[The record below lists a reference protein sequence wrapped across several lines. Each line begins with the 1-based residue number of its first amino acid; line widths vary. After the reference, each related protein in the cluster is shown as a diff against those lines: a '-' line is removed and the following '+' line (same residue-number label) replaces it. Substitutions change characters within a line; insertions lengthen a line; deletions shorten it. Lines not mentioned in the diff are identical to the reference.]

1 VVVARL
7 LEEHAGAE
15 DRCLQEEAKGVARY
29 LPEDVARYLLEEVVE
44 EDEAYL
50 QGGDAEIVHSR
61 LEEEGAHVGVAA
73 CLLIEAIPCLLENA
87 DQIVAHFPHRAE
99 EVARFLLEGNAGII
113 VGSLCLLLENDAEVV
128 EEILSLLLEGDVEI
142 GMFHF
147 HRDVGVVVDMGVMTV
162 LSP

>member
-1 VVVARL
+1 VGVARL

-29 LPEDVARYLLEEVVE
+29 PPEDVARYLLEEVVE

-87 DQIVAHFPHRAE
+87 DQIVALFPHRA

-113 VGSLCLLLENDAEVV
+113 VGSLCLLLEIDAEVA
-128 EEILSLLLEGDVEI
+128 EEILSLLLEGGVEI

-147 HRDVGVVVDMGVMTV
+147 HQDVGVVVDMGVMTV